1 MSAATKE
8 KAGAI
13 MTETTPS
20 TGAHRPDERP
30 SGQTDDTEPGPAT
43 PMAEPTP
50 EAPAPEPR
58 RPIRLIAA
66 LAIAVA
72 AIAALVTLLVW
83 PDDEADEVT
92 TEPTTTLAPTTTEPS
107 TTEPTTATTAPTAVP
122 APVDTSTAVFPYASS
137 DVRYDDPVE
146 AARGYA
152 VDFVGFTDPIV
163 GEFMQGDARSG
174 EVEVR
179 PVANGPVTTV
189 FVRQLASDDTWWV
202 LGSATA
208 NIATD
213 APGAGEAISSPV
225 TVSGNALAFE
235 GTVNV
240 EIRQDGAR
248 QPLGTGVV
256 TGGGDML
263 RPFSGEVEFST
274 PTEQYGAVVFLTR
287 SEQDGRVWDAAVVRV
302 RFS

>member
-1 MSAATKE
+1 MS
-8 KAGAI
+8 
-13 MTETTPS
+13 ETTHS
-20 TGAHRPDERP
+20 TGADRPDERP
-30 SGQTDDTEPGPAT
+30 VGQADDTEPGPAT
-43 PMAEPTP
+43 PMAEPAP
-50 EAPAPEPR
+50 EAPGPEQR
-58 RPIRLIAA
+58 RPIGLIAA

-72 AIAALVTLLVW
+72 AVAALVTLLVW
-83 PDDEADEVT
+83 PDDEADDVT
-92 TEPTTTLAPTTTEPS
+92 TELTTTLAPTTTATPTTEPS
-107 TTEPTTATTAPTAVP
+107 TTGPTTATTATTAVP

-137 DVRYDDPVE
+137 EVRYDDPVE

-179 PVANGPVTTV
+179 PMANGPATTV
-189 FVRQLASDDTWWV
+189 FVRQLGSDGTWWV

-248 QPLGTGVV
+248 QPIGTGVV
-256 TGGGDML
+256 TGGGDIL
-263 RPFSGEVEFST
+263 RPFSGEVGFST
-274 PTEQYGAVVFLTR
+274 PTEQYGAVVFLTH
-287 SEQDGRVWDAAVVRV
+287 SEQDGRVWEAAVVRV